1 MKKGHKGST
10 TKLVYCTN
18 PDVEI
23 HSSDEL
29 TTQTLPPEQQSIR
42 IQMDKKHRK
51 GKVVT
56 LVTGFVGTPDD
67 LKELGKRLKSRCG
80 VGGSVKHGEILIQGD
95 FRSQVTKILQD
106 EGYKVKG
113 V

>member
-1 MKKGHKGST
+1 MKQGHKPST
-10 TKLVYCTN
+10 TKLVYSTN
-18 PDVEI
+18 PNVEI
-23 HSSDEL
+23 HSADGP
-29 TTQTLPPEQQSIR
+29 TTQTLPPEQQTLNVR
-42 IQMDKKHRK
+42 LDKKHRK

-95 FRSQVTKILQD
+95 FRSQVTKILQE